1 MPIDPDATP
10 ETSALYDF
18 LRRSAP
24 GPTLFGHQD
33 ALAYGVSW
41 KGFHEFRTDVHDVS
55 GHHPAVFGWDIGKIG
70 PRPSNLD
77 LVNFRHMRFW
87 MREVYRRGGINTVS
101 WHANNFMGG
110 DAWAVGTPTVAAI
123 LPGGSHHQAY
133 RDKLELIAGFL
144 RKVTSGPPD
153 YTPVPII
160 FRPFH
165 EHTGSWFWWGKP
177 YVSAAQYKALWRFT
191 VAYLRDEQA
200 LHHLLWCYSTDIVDD
215 EAEYLEY
222 YPGDDDVDILGLD
235 DYHDLGEQENTKK
248 LTDRLGMLVRIAESK
263 GKVAALTET
272 GYEAVP
278 KADWWTESL
287 LKSILADPVASR
299 IAWVL
304 VWRNDNV
311 KHHYAP
317 YPGHSS
323 AADFQR
329 FAEDPH
335 VWMLDEL
342 PVIYPDRSSGISW

>member
-1 MPIDPDATP
+1 MPIDPNATP

-55 GHHPAVFGWDIGKIG
+55 GHHPAVFGWDIGKIS

-153 YTPVPII
+153 YTPIPII

-177 YVSAAQYKALWRFT
+177 YASAAQYKALWRFT
-191 VAYLRDEQA
+191 VAYLRDEQG

-215 EAEYLEY
+215 EAEYLASSTY
-222 YPGDDDVDILGLD
+222 QRVLGILTGRRGQLPPPVKDFMQGL
-235 DYHDLGEQENTKK
+235 HPQEQAAIADFLAVAVIGGPDTVREGLASLAQVTQA
-248 LTDRLGMLVRIAESK
+248 DEFMLVSDVFDPALRLRSMTLTAEAM
-263 GKVAALTET
+263 GARQ
-272 GYEAVP
+272 P
-278 KADWWTESL
+278 
-287 LKSILADPVASR
+287 IADPA
-299 IAWVL
+299 
-304 VWRNDNV
+304 
-311 KHHYAP
+311 
-317 YPGHSS
+317 
-323 AADFQR
+323 
-329 FAEDPH
+329 
-335 VWMLDEL
+335 
-342 PVIYPDRSSGISW
+342 